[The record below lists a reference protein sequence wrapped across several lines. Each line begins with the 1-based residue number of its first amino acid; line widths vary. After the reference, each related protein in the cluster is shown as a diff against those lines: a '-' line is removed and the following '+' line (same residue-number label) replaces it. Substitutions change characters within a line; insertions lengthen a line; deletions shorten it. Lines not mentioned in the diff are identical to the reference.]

1 MPLDIAV
8 RGKGSEMRAR
18 LRPVVEPEHGGNH
31 PVQFVGQMDR
41 SDPAAIGP
49 AGMFELLEL
58 HAKGVIELS
67 HGAGEHN
74 VSPPRV
80 LVDDGETVL
89 VGELFD
95 SLDVRRVG
103 PELLVVFVVGQVVL
117 GFVSGGYFA
126 DPFLQLFM
134 LAMPQDQSD
143 LQPFARI
150 GLSDRSCSRQWFPL
164 ATDER
169 IFWHSS
175 TLLNCWHA
183 PRRSANGSAT
193 ARSGSRTEF
202 EIFVTL
208 VCQAGIAKRPN
219 QINYATNIR

>member
-1 MPLDIAV
+1 ML
-8 RGKGSEMRAR
+8 E
-18 LRPVVEPEHGGNH
+18 
-31 PVQFVGQMDR
+31 F
-41 SDPAAIGP
+41 
-49 AGMFELLEL
+49 LEL

-67 HGAGEHN
+67 HGAGEHD

-103 PELLVVFVVGQVVL
+103 AELLVILIVGQVAL
-117 GFVSGGYFA
+117 GFVAGGYFA
-126 DPFLQLFM
+126 GLLLQLFM

-143 LQPFARI
+143 FQPFARI
-150 GLSDRSCSRQWFPL
+150 GLADRSCSRQWFPL

-175 TLLNCWHA
+175 TLLNCWHV
-183 PRRSANGSAT
+183 PRRICERLCNGT
-193 ARSGSRTEF
+193 KRQPDRIRNFCDTGLSGRDRQT
-202 EIFVTL
+202 T
-208 VCQAGIAKRPN
+208 
-219 QINYATNIR
+219 

>member
-41 SDPAAIGP
+41 PDPAAIGP

-67 HGAGEHN
+67 NSAGEHD

-103 PELLVVFVVGQVVL
+103 PELLVILLVGQVAL
-117 GFVSGGYFA
+117 GFVAGGYFA

-143 LQPFARI
+143 LQPFTRI

-175 TLLNCWHA
+175 HTPQLLACA
-183 PRRSANGSAT
+183 AQDLRT
-193 ARSGSRTEF
+193 ALQRHEAA
-202 EIFVTL
+202 
-208 VCQAGIAKRPN
+208 AGPSSKFL
-219 QINYATNIR
+219 

>member
-1 MPLDIAV
+1 
-8 RGKGSEMRAR
+8 
-18 LRPVVEPEHGGNH
+18 
-31 PVQFVGQMDR
+31 
-41 SDPAAIGP
+41 
-49 AGMFELLEL
+49 MFELLEL

-67 HGAGEHN
+67 HGAGEHD

-103 PELLVVFVVGQVVL
+103 PELLVILLVGQVAL

-143 LQPFARI
+143 LQPLARI
-150 GLSDRSCSRQWFPL
+150 GLSD
-164 ATDER
+164 
-169 IFWHSS
+169 
-175 TLLNCWHA
+175 
-183 PRRSANGSAT
+183 
-193 ARSGSRTEF
+193 
-202 EIFVTL
+202 
-208 VCQAGIAKRPN
+208 
-219 QINYATNIR
+219 